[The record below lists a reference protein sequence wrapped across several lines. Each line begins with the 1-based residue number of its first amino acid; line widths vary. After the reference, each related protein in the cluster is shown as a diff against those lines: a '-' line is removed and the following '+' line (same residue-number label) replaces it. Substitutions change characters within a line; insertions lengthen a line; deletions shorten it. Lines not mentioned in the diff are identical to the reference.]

1 MDVSPLE
8 QIKHGV
14 VISFSHTYYRSFV
27 LVAFNTPL
35 TSVVVYKPD
44 QEQTTVLPKVTANGR
59 TITSSTTSSLE
70 YHPGRIVQPTPA
82 SVLAQ
87 WLAQQKAR
95 RQQVD
100 DVCYKARRSQ
110 SSLSSRTLLQRFGR
124 SFFKNVIV
132 DDKHQ
137 VLYCTI
143 PKVACSSWKTVLT
156 LMTGRVANVK
166 SPLSLDVHNNTFMS
180 SVGLPRMNKY
190 SPAEYDHLLRNY
202 KKFVFVRHPLERL
215 LSAYRD
221 KFVKTDSWNRYIQHR
236 FGWKIIKR
244 YRNNP
249 SKESL
254 KSGTGVLFEEFARYV
269 TDSTI
274 PNRSNPH
281 WDTFHSLCH
290 PCFIHYD
297 FIGKYETLDVD
308 QDMILHLL
316 FNQTNSSRDKVQ
328 FPKRNVKTIS
338 TRDLMEDFY
347 DTLPKKLLTA
357 LQRAYDLDFRLFGY
371 SS

>member
-1 MDVSPLE
+1 MCLFFFML
-8 QIKHGV
+8 HGRK
-14 VISFSHTYYRSFV
+14 SFRTDRTRSRYFLFLYTYYRSFV
-27 LVAFNTPL
+27 PVVFNTPL
-35 TSVVVYKPD
+35 TSVAVYKPNR
-44 QEQTTVLPKVTANGR
+44 EQTTVLPKVTANGR

-70 YHPGRIVQPTPA
+70 SHPGRIVQPTPA
-82 SVLAQ
+82 SVPAQ
-87 WLAQQKAR
+87 WLDQQKAR

-110 SSLSSRTLLQRFGR
+110 SSLSSRTLVQRFGR
-124 SFFKNVIV
+124 NFFENIIV

-156 LMTGRVANVK
+156 LMTGRVANVRN
-166 SPLSLDVHNNTFMS
+166 PLSLDVHNGTFLS

-221 KFVKTDSWNRYIQHR
+221 KFLKTNKWTMYFQHL
-236 FGWKIIKR
+236 FGRQIIKK
-244 YRNNP
+244 YRKNP

-254 KSGTGVLFEEFARYV
+254 KSGTGVLFEEFIRYL

-274 PNRSNPH
+274 PNRFEPH
-281 WDTFHSLCH
+281 CMGHVSFALSSLLH
-290 PCFIHYD
+290 P
-297 FIGKYETLDVD
+297 L
-308 QDMILHLL
+308 
-316 FNQTNSSRDKVQ
+316 
-328 FPKRNVKTIS
+328 
-338 TRDLMEDFY
+338 
-347 DTLPKKLLTA
+347 
-357 LQRAYDLDFRLFGY
+357 
-371 SS
+371 